1 MVNGRV
7 WGGMHELRFQPPPS
21 TPAQIPPPSNRH
33 FFIFPKTDHPPERWK
48 VEPLLW
54 FGCSPMYDGSLSKV
68 YCLKRTNHYWISCS
82 TPPETPIHF
91 YCLSFPQYVRV
102 LTGNSVLLSPLWRVV
117 IFQQK
122 IGFSHFLQQNKNSTQ
137 GRVKAIRQKDASPCF
152 GPDLVI
158 LRRKVLTRNI
168 LTVERVRPRWDK
180 CQLATKLDC
189 FLLGLQQKDE
199 TGK

>member
-1 MVNGRV
+1 
-7 WGGMHELRFQPPPS
+7 
-21 TPAQIPPPSNRH
+21 
-33 FFIFPKTDHPPERWK
+33 
-48 VEPLLW
+48 
-54 FGCSPMYDGSLSKV
+54 MYDGSLSKV

-91 YCLSFPQYVRV
+91 YCRSFPQYVRV

-180 CQLATKLDC
+180 CQLATKLSAWAATKRRNWKVDKNNFWSMTC
-189 FLLGLQQKDE
+189 GGDSQKD
-199 TGK
+199 KKWKLIYS